1 MQVSKEA
8 SPQLLK
14 FCGQIIE
21 KCVSDKGQK
30 KSNEDMLDLA
40 SKLMEDL
47 NDTFHRLTYEN
58 IQKAFHQGARL
69 EDDRMAI
76 IPQTWIA
83 WIKIYKAKLGVQSNK
98 DFQEKQ
104 AIQIEYNSANTDRS
118 ADHKEYVLN
127 VVVAKY
133 EEWLNFKEPQSRF
146 GNPFKLSG
154 VKMQYEW
161 FETNGFINITPEDAA
176 TLRRKVRGSIKHENG
191 SSTTLKYKIDN
202 ACREHLINELYA
214 ELKEGKVNLREQA
227 LEILNE

>member
-1 MQVSKEA
+1 MQVGKEA

-83 WIKIYKAKLGVQSNK
+83 WIKIYKTKLGVQSNK
-98 DFQEKQ
+98 EFQEKQ
-104 AIQIEYNSANTDRS
+104 AMQIEYNSANTDRS
-118 ADHKEYVLN
+118 ADHRDYVLN

-133 EEWLNFKEPQSRF
+133 EEWLNFVEPKNRF
-146 GNPFKLSG
+146 GNQFQISGIEMQFK
-154 VKMQYEW
+154 W
-161 FETNGFINITPEDAA
+161 FNENGFINATPDERAA
-176 TLRRKVRGSIKHENG
+176 LRRKLKGSFKRVEG
-191 SSTTLKYKIDN
+191 SSTDANFKLNN

-227 LEILNE
+227 LEILND